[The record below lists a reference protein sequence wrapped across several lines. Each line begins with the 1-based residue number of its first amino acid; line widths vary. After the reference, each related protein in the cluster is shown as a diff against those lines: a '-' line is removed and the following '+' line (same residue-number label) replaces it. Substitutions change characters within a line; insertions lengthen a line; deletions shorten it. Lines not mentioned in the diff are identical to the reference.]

1 MHRAIIGERTPNLFL
16 LHYVRP
22 QLRVESVVLIPH
34 FAFSLSCL
42 ERRKALSKTARRSG
56 YIGCYF
62 ALDRIPPDA
71 RIPVVHA
78 GIPTPPH
85 EVRSAYAR
93 VRPLEELAIEKRGW
107 TLDVLNVVRSLGKQE
122 FQLSDVYAHSDELAR
137 LHPDNRHVN
146 PKIRQQLQVLR
157 DLRLL
162 EFLTPG
168 HYRLP

>member
-1 MHRAIIGERTPNLFL
+1 M
-16 LHYVRP
+16 
-22 QLRVESVVLIPH
+22 
-34 FAFSLSCL
+34 
-42 ERRKALSKTARRSG
+42 
-56 YIGCYF
+56 
-62 ALDRIPPDA
+62 
-71 RIPVVHA
+71 
-78 GIPTPPH
+78 
-85 EVRSAYAR
+85 
-93 VRPLEELAIEKRGW
+93 EELAIEKRGW